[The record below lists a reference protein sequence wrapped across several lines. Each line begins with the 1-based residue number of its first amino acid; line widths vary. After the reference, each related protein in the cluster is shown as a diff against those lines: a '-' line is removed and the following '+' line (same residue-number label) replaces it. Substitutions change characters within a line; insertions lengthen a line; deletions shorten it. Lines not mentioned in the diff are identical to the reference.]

1 MTYQRSTGEEQ
12 EAMVPGSGQRGE
24 KEKKV
29 KKYDE
34 MMEVVKVGEW

>member
-12 EAMVPGSGQRGE
+12 EAMIPGSGQRGE
-24 KEKKV
+24 KEKKKV

-34 MMEVVKVGEW
+34 MMKW